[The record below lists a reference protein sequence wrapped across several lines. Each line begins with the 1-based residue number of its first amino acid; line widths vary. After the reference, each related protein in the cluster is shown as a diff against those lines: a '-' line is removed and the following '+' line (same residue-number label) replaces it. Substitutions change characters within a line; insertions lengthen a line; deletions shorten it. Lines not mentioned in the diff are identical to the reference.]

1 MSTNYERNAH
11 FQGSA
16 QQVAYKVL
24 DLIPNSLHT
33 YSHDDQKLVAEIIA
47 QYAYDLVRHAIYSNH
62 INSSYWPGSP
72 NFGQASPMYEHDTTA
87 RTNDVPDLTA
97 WPILHESTQQYR
109 PCGEVWYIIGAC
121 SRIMF
126 IHRGCLNMIRLHA
139 PMMY

>member
-47 QYAYDLVRHAIYSNH
+47 QYAYDLVRHAMYCNH

-97 WPILHESTQQYR
+97 WPEQ
-109 PCGEVWYIIGAC
+109 GEA
-121 SRIMF
+121 
-126 IHRGCLNMIRLHA
+126 
-139 PMMY
+139 